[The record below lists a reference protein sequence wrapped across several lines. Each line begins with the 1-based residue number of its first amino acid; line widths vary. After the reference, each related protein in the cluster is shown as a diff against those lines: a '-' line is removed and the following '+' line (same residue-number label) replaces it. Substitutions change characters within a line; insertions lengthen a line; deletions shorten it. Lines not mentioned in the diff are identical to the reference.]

1 MRHQKNKK
9 TLDRNR
15 DQRRALLK
23 NLMLSLVKAEK
34 IKTTVAKAKFLRP
47 KIEKIITLGKK
58 NNLAS
63 RRRLISV
70 FQDEKIAKKILEE
83 ITPRYKERKGGY
95 TRIIKT
101 GSRKS
106 DGAEMAIIEFV

>member
-1 MRHQKNKK
+1 MRHRKNKK
-9 TLDRNR
+9 ILDRNR

-23 NLMLSLVKAEK
+23 NLMFALVKSEK

-58 NNLAS
+58 NNLVS
-63 RRRLISV
+63 RRRLMAV
-70 FQDEKIAKKILEE
+70 FQNETIVKKMLEE
-83 ITPRYKERKGGY
+83 ISPRYQKRNGGY
-95 TRIIKT
+95 TRIVKT

>member
-9 TLDRNR
+9 ILDRNR

-23 NLMLSLVKAEK
+23 NLMFALVKFGK
-34 IKTTVAKAKFLRP
+34 IKTTQAKAKFLRP
-47 KIEKIITLGKK
+47 KIEKLITFGKK
-58 NNLAS
+58 NNLAA
-63 RRRLISV
+63 RRKLMSI
-70 FQDEKIAKKILEE
+70 FQKEVIVKKILEE
-83 ITPRYKERKGGY
+83 ISPRYKERKGGY
-95 TRIIKT
+95 TRIVKI